1 MSITVKF
8 DKESIKRVEEQTRTA
23 FEKVI
28 ANRKLLNEVGEIVV
42 TDIQFQTRRGQSIPN
57 KARLKPLSKSWKEI
71 RARIAESTDTHE
83 TYSPRRSNLTLTGQ
97 LLESLTW
104 RIVKSGVIETL
115 FKGSRRRPYFIR
127 RKRDNSLRTI
137 ESKISNE
144 ELAEYVQ
151 KDRPFVGVRPQV
163 VDRIK
168 LKVIEYLRRSS
179 RVLNLFR

>member
-57 KARLKPLSKSWKEI
+57 NARLKPLSKKWRET
-71 RARIAESTDTHE
+71 RGQIADATDTHPA
-83 TYSPRRSNLTLTGQ
+83 YSQRRSNLTLTGQ
-97 LLESLTW
+97 LLDALTW

-115 FKGSRRRPYFIR
+115 FKSTRRRAYFFR
-127 RKRDNSLRTI
+127 RLDGRITKRETT
-137 ESKISNE
+137 ISNE

-151 KDRPFVGVRPQV
+151 KDRPFVGIRPQIT
-163 VDRIK
+163 DRIK
-168 LKVIEYLRRSS
+168 IKVLEYLRRSS